1 MGDGSVRFIRD
12 GTPPLTLKW
21 LSGATDGQVFNA
33 D

>member
-12 GTPPLTLKW
+12 SINGVTLKW
-21 LSGATDGQVFNA
+21 LAAASDGQVFNI